1 LSDFDTNG
9 EDLSYELRFNMY
21 PLQYMPLILNFAF
34 PVYMYWILF
43 IVIGALTVAITAAYW
58 LVVRLTTILQA
69 PPDLRLGKML
79 VLVLPPPAAGVT
91 LGLIPI
97 IMLTIFVHYIIHG
110 TYTIDIFAPTRA
122 EPGDA
127 TLDSITRHFSDLDAV
142 ILEGSSVPVPAL
154 FGGDVATPSDSEV
167 ADARTG
173 RTGFAFI
180 LIALCCT
187 HASMKMN
194 FCKEETK
201 RERDIAK
208 LREPLAS
215 KNDIWRPTNWKK
227 FNFFLS
233 TFIVVAF
240 CQFMVE
246 FSFWS
251 GFGDTYL
258 PYVFLLFRVLGVY
271 LEQLIETQLQELLLG
286 VPLVTTISL
295 IQGLVSLGSDD
306 FFDFLIAYSLDV
318 AMLVFERVYLDY
330 LIEEMTEMVKRVFRF
345 CMNSIKKV
353 VPKYLRKDSEEE
365 EVEVEAYKR
374 EIEGV
379 AADDSGADSVE
390 PILVFTCA
398 VCSDTV
404 LVFYFPYVIILLM
417 LYRTEL
423 WLPGEY
429 GIKDKDMGIYMYF
442 QLFLIPFQSVTD
454 VFIYSSNE
462 LFWGWKVYE
471 YLVYSRYR
479 FLQRETRWKGMED
492 SLDECIE
499 ESMRSADQMCF
510 SSQFYMMVTIHTNGM
525 LYAIFG
531 MLIMFRV
538 QGYPGSSYVMFGD
551 VAMFHLLLFILIAY
565 YFITW
570 FCLFLAKHFSLWK
583 TKHENTSWHLSIQEE
598 DDLDLP
604 GWEDVKGASHDAYM
618 MNQRITSE
626 TFRYKFM
633 NYNRSWLI
641 HQLPQLLTPR
651 TLRRSR
657 PYLINQMARIIHARR
672 DDISDDSDGDR
683 GAHFGP
689 VALNTASRQIIRW
702 WLGKARRRRTL
713 SSIVDPLIRKARGA
727 ECEQCLSRRQLQV
740 EYEIDVETMSKMYD
754 ERYPDEEEVDQVQW
768 KSFWTKNQRY
778 HTICLAC
785 STRRKETERK
795 NALKGAFDDAL
806 LDDTQ
811 EAYPD
816 WGPVYLS
823 AASKAILLNWYRKA
837 QRVRQGK
844 KGIRRKKKV
853 LAISDDEGDA
863 IPIEWTKQ
871 LERMTPA
878 TKAIAIRW
886 SRTAR
891 SNILKREGKGESLTE
906 ADLDNDGRPQMFKS
920 GKKSQLMR
928 K

>member
-1 LSDFDTNG
+1 
-9 EDLSYELRFNMY
+9 M
-21 PLQYMPLILNFAF
+21 
-34 PVYMYWILF
+34 
-43 IVIGALTVAITAAYW
+43 
-58 LVVRLTTILQA
+58 
-69 PPDLRLGKML
+69 
-79 VLVLPPPAAGVT
+79 
-91 LGLIPI
+91 
-97 IMLTIFVHYIIHG
+97 
-110 TYTIDIFAPTRA
+110 
-122 EPGDA
+122 
-127 TLDSITRHFSDLDAV
+127 
-142 ILEGSSVPVPAL
+142 
-154 FGGDVATPSDSEV
+154 
-167 ADARTG
+167 
-173 RTGFAFI
+173 
-180 LIALCCT
+180 
-187 HASMKMN
+187 
-194 FCKEETK
+194 
-201 RERDIAK
+201 
-208 LREPLAS
+208 
-215 KNDIWRPTNWKK
+215 
-227 FNFFLS
+227 
-233 TFIVVAF
+233 
-240 CQFMVE
+240 
-246 FSFWS
+246 
-251 GFGDTYL
+251 
-258 PYVFLLFRVLGVY
+258 
-271 LEQLIETQLQELLLG
+271 EQLIETQLQELLLG

-306 FFDFLIAYSLDV
+306 FFEFLIAYFLDV

-330 LIEEMTEMVKRVFRF
+330 IMEKITEGVKSCFSFCISTIKRF
-345 CMNSIKKV
+345 
-353 VPKYLRKDSEEE
+353 VPKYLRKDNEDDDGQ
-365 EVEVEAYKR
+365 VEAYKR

-379 AADDSGADSVE
+379 AVDEGGADSVE

-417 LYRTEL
+417 VYRNEL

-429 GIKDKDMGIYMYF
+429 GIRQQDMAIYWYF

-454 VFIYSSNE
+454 IFIYSANE

-499 ESMRSADQMCF
+499 ESMRSADQLCF
-510 SSQFYMMVTIHTNGM
+510 SSQFYMMVTMHTNGM

-531 MLIMFRV
+531 LLIMFRV
-538 QGYPGSSYVMFGD
+538 EGYPDSSYVMFGD
-551 VAMFHLLLFILIAY
+551 VAMFHLLVIVLIAY
-565 YFITW
+565 YLISW
-570 FCLFLAKHFSLWK
+570 LSLYLAKQFNLWK

-672 DDISDDSDGDR
+672 EDISDDSDGDR
-683 GAHFGP
+683 GTHFGP

-702 WLGKARRRRTL
+702 WLGKARRRLKLR
-713 SSIVDPLIRKARGA
+713 SIVDPLIRKARGP

-740 EYEIDVETMSKMYD
+740 EYEIDIETMSKMYD

-785 STRRKETERK
+785 STRRKEIERK
-795 NALKGAFDDAL
+795 NALRGAFDDAL

-811 EAYPD
+811 EAYPE

-853 LAISDDEGDA
+853 LAISDDEGDS
-863 IPIEWTKQ
+863 IPIEWTRA

-891 SNILKREGKGESLTE
+891 ANILKRQGKGQSLTE
-906 ADLDNDGRPQMFKS
+906 ADLDEEGRPQMFKS
-920 GKKSQLMR
+920 GKKSALMR